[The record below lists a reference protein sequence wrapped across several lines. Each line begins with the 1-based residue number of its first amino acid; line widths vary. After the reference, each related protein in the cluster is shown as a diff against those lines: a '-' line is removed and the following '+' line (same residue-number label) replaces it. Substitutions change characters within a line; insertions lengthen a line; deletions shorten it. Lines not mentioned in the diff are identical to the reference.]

1 MSAVYSLSECTKT
14 KKIHSD
20 SGSLCSSTVNSCCFT
35 RASSFKRSPT
45 CYSFTVFWNGFQRCP
60 VCKKPWHIQSK
71 YKRRNCEDFNRLE
84 WTAVD
89 TGWTSSLQD
98 TLELLAAT
106 VAIVPV
112 FKRINLSP
120 VLGFLLSGV
129 ILGPHGFRLVKDV
142 EDIKHLADFGV
153 LFLLFEMGL
162 ELSIDRLRKL
172 RKYAFGLGSLQMLIT
187 GSLFWFISHSLGA
200 SIPESFVIGG
210 ALAMSSSAFVLQL
223 LGERGER
230 QSKTGLATFGILLL
244 QDVAVVPLL
253 VVLPLMQNFRHLS
266 LLEVEQMLH
275 MLGMT
280 SLKALAVLNSI
291 VLIGGFLLRRLFQFV
306 SGSGDAEAFTATV
319 LLTVLGTGWLTG
331 QFGLSM
337 TLGAFVAGVLLAESN
352 FRNRIKADTDPFR
365 GLLLGLFFITTGMS
379 IDLHLALEYPIQLC
393 TLIGAIIL
401 IKSLVVI
408 GLSLPFGLSLSE
420 AVEVGLLLGQ
430 GGEFAFVLFALASNL
445 GILPEIVND
454 LLIAAVVCSM
464 ALTPF
469 LADLGTKLSLWIAR
483 QRSVSYSFTGVSLE
497 DTLETPE
504 DSSFNGMIP
513 NRVKTERK
521 PVVLCGFGPEGRMIG
536 RMLMEKKITF
546 IAVDKNKSVIRD
558 ALAEGL
564 PCIYGDLFD
573 PSSLRSDV
581 FGYPDVF
588 VITSDD
594 IVVASKIFQSIRS
607 TFPEA
612 HTFALTPS
620 VKQKRQLRSVG
631 VEFVFSESYE
641 ASIQVGG
648 AVLEFLGLTKS
659 DVLAL
664 KRSYRTSE
672 TVQEEFAKVEEF
684 SELIIAA
691 IICQLQERMELP
703 KSSMDLTKLK
713 KGTAKRQL
721 SIWNRMKN
729 ERRANFTIR
738 VSPKETMRQ
747 YASHSHQRERPRNYK
762 LQSSDFFKEKQ
773 IGIYEGLKFLS
784 KKFSRGQPSSKA
796 LTRFY
801 EVSLNLNGLVE
812 KEAPNQE
819 DTAERVS
826 EVVFILGTLGVSDL
840 KTKRIEGLCD
850 KLLVKDDI
858 AVSILFLLLQ
868 LTSYENIQ
876 KREQETSLERFF
888 KRKSHRRTMT
898 LAKDTF
904 RKEALYDL
912 VSEPKDLSKFHWRH
926 NRKFSLQLETLA
938 ESTGV
943 SEELQDHIGSSYA
956 LSLRSQPFRRNAVT
970 SCSNSHSIKDVGK
983 DFDEKQNLEGTSMTL
998 PKSIFDFTEKMYQTL
1013 YCKHFGSRSKSWI
1026 PPNHPLI
1033 FESAIWSLISNPSF
1047 LMRKNP
1053 LGGFEPVAARLQ
1065 PCARS
1070 ILAEFGTIATKLFEM
1085 GTIISHLREKNH
1097 PIFQGF
1103 AKALWDEMEGYSNNI
1118 LPLIRKTRYK
1128 VHFDEQENLPIFG
1141 LMQRVR
1147 RVTTQLHECMAII
1160 KALMPYGETDPYE
1173 VLLGLYYYQKEH
1185 IVSDKKESLYGRL
1198 FFKVLISYLFSLRR
1212 IALYGSQFCFND
1224 DDSNNNYNN
1233 FVPQASMKL
1242 FENMLPM
1249 KIKFM
1254 VDKAAYGV
1262 DILWSINPQHPFF
1275 SSNRESLCTVPSFDS
1290 FDFHSLEQQLEEY
1303 FEGIS
1308 KTLMEKCNSIHHQ
1321 NTFVDT
1327 KSREH
1332 ERFIEKE
1339 STCKKVEP
1347 DSDDELSWLSSES
1360 DDLMEP
1366 TGLHDENVTKLST
1379 LDSSKHN
1386 CSREMSRNILSANV
1400 SSLWESSVTVKSK
1413 PTSVECETIDTPF
1426 DNFVA
1431 ELGLLSIRGI
1441 YYHVQQYLWWLME
1454 EEIEI
1459 FDHFRAV
1466 RDYLLLNRGDFFL
1479 ELCHSVYSSSCS
1491 EWFMGGT
1498 EAEARLHLAFEQAIL
1513 SSSASWDSRIRYFEF
1528 LMDKDGNSDNTNVYS
1543 QILLQWK
1550 PSNLVESALFDSS
1563 TLEVYSHIFHFA
1575 FKLKSAS
1582 HILRQLY
1589 STIPLIPLHWQ
1600 GLQRKAQILRFQLM
1614 QFVNALLQFYE
1625 HGLLE
1630 GSWFRFFREANKC
1643 NDIWQMRNL
1652 HLQFLDEALSY
1663 IFGNHNPLA
1672 SDVNRILEEI
1682 IIFELDTR
1690 RALRKSNVSNIAV
1703 LGRRIEGLS
1712 FMLYQFYDKVLLS
1725 DKKMKVRTA
1734 EWTVL
1739 ITYFGING
1747 E

>member
-1 MSAVYSLSECTKT
+1 MS
-14 KKIHSD
+14 
-20 SGSLCSSTVNSCCFT
+20 
-35 RASSFKRSPT
+35 
-45 CYSFTVFWNGFQRCP
+45 
-60 VCKKPWHIQSK
+60 
-71 YKRRNCEDFNRLE
+71 DFNRLE

-172 RKYAFGLGSLQMLIT
+172 RKYAF
-187 GSLFWFISHSLGA
+187 GA

-684 SELIIAA
+684 SERLRKI
-691 IICQLQERMELP
+691 
-703 KSSMDLTKLK
+703 T
-713 KGTAKRQL
+713 
-721 SIWNRMKN
+721 
-729 ERRANFTIR
+729 
-738 VSPKETMRQ
+738 
-747 YASHSHQRERPRNYK
+747 
-762 LQSSDFFKEKQ
+762 
-773 IGIYEGLKFLS
+773 
-784 KKFSRGQPSSKA
+784 
-796 LTRFY
+796 
-801 EVSLNLNGLVE
+801 
-812 KEAPNQE
+812 QE
-819 DTAERVS
+819 DHLLDQNNLSHHRSYNMSIARKDGATEIINGSYQV
-826 EVVFILGTLGVSDL
+826 E
-840 KTKRIEGLCD
+840 EGD
-850 KLLVKDDI
+850 
-858 AVSILFLLLQ
+858 
-868 LTSYENIQ
+868 
-876 KREQETSLERFF
+876 
-888 KRKSHRRTMT
+888 
-898 LAKDTF
+898 
-904 RKEALYDL
+904 
-912 VSEPKDLSKFHWRH
+912 
-926 NRKFSLQLETLA
+926 
-938 ESTGV
+938 
-943 SEELQDHIGSSYA
+943 SEET
-956 LSLRSQPFRRNAVT
+956 AVHLE
-970 SCSNSHSIKDVGK
+970 SN
-983 DFDEKQNLEGTSMTL
+983 EK
-998 PKSIFDFTEKMYQTL
+998 
-1013 YCKHFGSRSKSWI
+1013 
-1026 PPNHPLI
+1026 
-1033 FESAIWSLISNPSF
+1033 
-1047 LMRKNP
+1047 
-1053 LGGFEPVAARLQ
+1053 
-1065 PCARS
+1065 
-1070 ILAEFGTIATKLFEM
+1070 
-1085 GTIISHLREKNH
+1085 
-1097 PIFQGF
+1097 
-1103 AKALWDEMEGYSNNI
+1103 
-1118 LPLIRKTRYK
+1118 
-1128 VHFDEQENLPIFG
+1128 
-1141 LMQRVR
+1141 
-1147 RVTTQLHECMAII
+1147 
-1160 KALMPYGETDPYE
+1160 
-1173 VLLGLYYYQKEH
+1173 
-1185 IVSDKKESLYGRL
+1185 
-1198 FFKVLISYLFSLRR
+1198 
-1212 IALYGSQFCFND
+1212 
-1224 DDSNNNYNN
+1224 
-1233 FVPQASMKL
+1233 
-1242 FENMLPM
+1242 
-1249 KIKFM
+1249 
-1254 VDKAAYGV
+1254 
-1262 DILWSINPQHPFF
+1262 
-1275 SSNRESLCTVPSFDS
+1275 
-1290 FDFHSLEQQLEEY
+1290 
-1303 FEGIS
+1303 
-1308 KTLMEKCNSIHHQ
+1308 
-1321 NTFVDT
+1321 
-1327 KSREH
+1327 
-1332 ERFIEKE
+1332 
-1339 STCKKVEP
+1339 
-1347 DSDDELSWLSSES
+1347 
-1360 DDLMEP
+1360 
-1366 TGLHDENVTKLST
+1366 
-1379 LDSSKHN
+1379 
-1386 CSREMSRNILSANV
+1386 
-1400 SSLWESSVTVKSK
+1400 
-1413 PTSVECETIDTPF
+1413 
-1426 DNFVA
+1426 
-1431 ELGLLSIRGI
+1431 
-1441 YYHVQQYLWWLME
+1441 
-1454 EEIEI
+1454 
-1459 FDHFRAV
+1459 
-1466 RDYLLLNRGDFFL
+1466 
-1479 ELCHSVYSSSCS
+1479 
-1491 EWFMGGT
+1491 
-1498 EAEARLHLAFEQAIL
+1498 
-1513 SSSASWDSRIRYFEF
+1513 
-1528 LMDKDGNSDNTNVYS
+1528 
-1543 QILLQWK
+1543 
-1550 PSNLVESALFDSS
+1550 
-1563 TLEVYSHIFHFA
+1563 
-1575 FKLKSAS
+1575 
-1582 HILRQLY
+1582 
-1589 STIPLIPLHWQ
+1589 
-1600 GLQRKAQILRFQLM
+1600 
-1614 QFVNALLQFYE
+1614 
-1625 HGLLE
+1625 
-1630 GSWFRFFREANKC
+1630 
-1643 NDIWQMRNL
+1643 
-1652 HLQFLDEALSY
+1652 
-1663 IFGNHNPLA
+1663 
-1672 SDVNRILEEI
+1672 
-1682 IIFELDTR
+1682 
-1690 RALRKSNVSNIAV
+1690 
-1703 LGRRIEGLS
+1703 
-1712 FMLYQFYDKVLLS
+1712 
-1725 DKKMKVRTA
+1725 
-1734 EWTVL
+1734 
-1739 ITYFGING
+1739 
-1747 E
+1747 